1 MMIILYKI
9 FLLGKLVDLTI
20 KAKFICKR
28 VGIYSNY
35 VFQDVDN
42 SEYIMCTVLPNWE
55 IPVINSED
63 IGFLTFEKAVR
74 GETYLDK
81 NLQEHQYKYS
91 KYYFKDFIKEL
102 PNLENIVL

>member
-1 MMIILYKI
+1 M
-9 FLLGKLVDLTI
+9 DLTI

-35 VFQDVDN
+35 VFQDVNN

-55 IPVINSED
+55 IPIINSED